1 MGVVKRAGAYSLL
14 YSIAGC
20 ILCIFVSLDS
30 VYQPTVLAVKSD
42 KNLVAQIRKVVPQGT
57 VYSYDYMSFY
67 GANYYMDDQMR
78 HFEKELPSEG
88 FVVSS
93 ENMNKQLL
101 EEFSDTYEFEEVFLT
116 EKRSCDL
123 RARIYMYKFKKK

>member
-1 MGVVKRAGAYSLL
+1 
-14 YSIAGC
+14 
-20 ILCIFVSLDS
+20 
-30 VYQPTVLAVKSD
+30 
-42 KNLVAQIRKVVPQGT
+42 
-57 VYSYDYMSFY
+57 
-67 GANYYMDDQMR
+67 MDDQMR